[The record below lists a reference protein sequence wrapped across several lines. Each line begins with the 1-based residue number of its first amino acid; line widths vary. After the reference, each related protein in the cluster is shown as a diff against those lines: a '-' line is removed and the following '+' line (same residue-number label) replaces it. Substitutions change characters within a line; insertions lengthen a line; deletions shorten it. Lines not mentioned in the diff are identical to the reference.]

1 MGKHPTISI
10 FHQYFLSDGHNRL
23 MNDSETT
30 YMDKMDPTRRESF
43 WMGVLK
49 TIAPFGLKV
58 DEDYN
63 H

>member
-1 MGKHPTISI
+1 
-10 FHQYFLSDGHNRL
+10 

-30 YMDKMDPTRRESF
+30 YIDKMDPTRRESF